1 MSLINWRLS
10 PPFYYGWAIM
20 IMVALGTFAATGLTQ
35 LVLGGIQTFILDDTE
50 WKGSSLAFAVTL
62 GTWVSGMTSP
72 FMGRLADRHGPRVL
86 MPLGAVIAAAS
97 FFILSRSTSIWH
109 FYLAY
114 IFGRGFSNPMLV
126 GVVPRTAVVNFFRK
140 RRNLAL
146 AMNSMFR
153 PLGGSVNIQ
162 FISIVTLSSGWRA
175 AYFILGIFALVISIP
190 LFFVMRRRPE
200 DLGLKPDGLNVERT
214 TDDKSMDKNRSLLSQ
229 MAQDDEEVS
238 WTTREAIRAP
248 AFWIVGIIAVL
259 SLVSSATLGFSMV
272 PFLKEATGMSTAQA
286 AWILSL
292 STVLSLSNIAWG
304 YLSDRYTPKRMLIIA
319 LSTTI
324 VLVVYLLVLDSLK
337 EALLFGLM
345 WGLVSGTV
353 GVLELMLLAQYFGRQ
368 SYGSISGLLT
378 PIQMLALGAGPI
390 LGAGI
395 RDLTGSYDQ
404 LFIGLIGLY
413 VVALLLLIKVRTP
426 TKHEIT

>member
-146 AMNSMFR
+146 A
-153 PLGGSVNIQ
+153 G
-162 FISIVTLSSGWRA
+162 
-175 AYFILGIFALVISIP
+175 
-190 LFFVMRRRPE
+190 
-200 DLGLKPDGLNVERT
+200 
-214 TDDKSMDKNRSLLSQ
+214 
-229 MAQDDEEVS
+229 
-238 WTTREAIRAP
+238 
-248 AFWIVGIIAVL
+248 
-259 SLVSSATLGFSMV
+259 
-272 PFLKEATGMSTAQA
+272 
-286 AWILSL
+286 
-292 STVLSLSNIAWG
+292 
-304 YLSDRYTPKRMLIIA
+304 
-319 LSTTI
+319 
-324 VLVVYLLVLDSLK
+324 
-337 EALLFGLM
+337 
-345 WGLVSGTV
+345 
-353 GVLELMLLAQYFGRQ
+353 
-368 SYGSISGLLT
+368 
-378 PIQMLALGAGPI
+378 
-390 LGAGI
+390 
-395 RDLTGSYDQ
+395 
-404 LFIGLIGLY
+404 
-413 VVALLLLIKVRTP
+413 
-426 TKHEIT
+426 